1 MKTSRQVFSNY
12 SEEQLEQLAQW
23 WGVSDNKPNGGWQLN
38 FSALAKGMQNPVAAR
53 FAWEQLDAGARQVL
67 HTTLTLS
74 TADGVLRDVLFKLTT
89 HVSASG
95 FEQAVATLREHLLLV
110 EEQVIAKTGRP
121 ATTATLTK
129 VKSPSEV
136 ITKLGVP
143 KDLSEALALV
153 EKEIYTP
160 NQDRS
165 LFKLDQLLASL
176 PLEATTQIGQRYAFN
191 LYDYYA
197 RVDTRARLVG
207 QLVQPEVPLF
217 AWEQFDTP
225 TRKLVKWLAGENGR
239 ASMQAVR
246 EYTGYDNPTLARCIR
261 QLENYAIAFDTFVGQ
276 ERKLFVPRELLKNLK
291 KAVELAEIEE
301 DTEPAGLLES
311 ETPPAFVQQQGPL
324 ALYDM
329 ATIIGAM
336 YQQNI
341 EPTQGGYVP
350 KRIANK
356 MYSLLQVKP
365 RISSDFSGEENLTLD
380 MLYNTASEMG
390 LVKLSQASGPTKAR
404 YIEGPEL
411 KEWARRGTENM
422 VRRLLE
428 NWQHST
434 RWIDIAG
441 ADYNPYSGDA
451 YYYDYQSGRRTL
463 VSYLQGCTPGRWYTL
478 KSLLRTI
485 KENDPYALRHKY
497 AYTGVAGVRNAKT
510 ILAKWFAVDGEV
522 LTGLLASSLYEM
534 GIVALGYDQSDL
546 TQQKKP
552 LNPIFFMVT
561 ELGAGALS
569 AKPHEPAAEESNE
582 EQKRTLI
589 VQPNSE
595 LLLLQPDWPTLFSLL
610 PFAQLNQAGVVSRL
624 TLTRASFLRAL
635 SQGKNIEQLQ
645 TILKEHSQKEVPQN
659 VSYNLADWVRSY
671 KEVTFSQVYLIEIPS
686 ENLANEIVSSGKLA
700 SFGLRRLGPC
710 VLAASN
716 DTDLQALRKAFEK
729 EGIVVHILGDII
741 QRDKYASTSTSRWRY
756 Y

>member
-1 MKTSRQVFSNY
+1 MKTLRQVFSNY
-12 SEEQLEQLAQW
+12 SEEQLQQLAQW
-23 WGVSDNKPNGGWQLN
+23 WGVSDKPAGGWQQS
-38 FSALAKGMQNPVAAR
+38 FSALAKGMQNPIAVR
-53 FAWEQLDAGARQVL
+53 FAWEQLDAEARQVL
-67 HTTLTLS
+67 HTVLTLS
-74 TADGVLRDVLFKLTT
+74 TADGVLRDVLFKLTS
-89 HVSASG
+89 HVTGSG
-95 FEQAVATLREHLLLV
+95 FEQALATLREHLLLID
-110 EEQVIAKTGRP
+110 EQIIAKTGRP
-121 ATTATLTK
+121 ATAATLTK
-129 VKSPSEV
+129 VKSLAEV
-136 ITKLGVP
+136 YTKVGVP
-143 KDLSEALALV
+143 KDMSEVLTLV

-160 NQDRS
+160 KQDRS
-165 LFKLDQLLASL
+165 TFKLDQILASL
-176 PLEATTQIGQRYAFN
+176 PIEAISNIAQRYGFN
-191 LYDYYA
+191 LYDYYG

-217 AWEQFDTP
+217 AWEQFDTA
-225 TRKLVKWLAGENGR
+225 TRKLIKWLSAQGGA
-239 ASMQAVR
+239 ASMQAAR
-246 EYTGYDNPTLARCIR
+246 DFTGYDNPTLARCIR
-261 QLENYAIAFDTFVGQ
+261 QLENYAIAFDTFAGP

-291 KAVELAEIEE
+291 KAVELMEIEE
-301 DTEPAGLLES
+301 VTEPVGLAES
-311 ETPPAFVQQQGPL
+311 EMPAFVQNAGPT
-324 ALYDM
+324 ALYDL

-356 MYSLLQVKP
+356 MFPLLQIKP
-365 RISSDFSGEENLTLD
+365 RISSDFSGDANLTID
-380 MLYNTASEMG
+380 MLYNTATEMG
-390 LVKLSQASGPTKAR
+390 LLKLSRASGPTKAR

-411 KEWARRGTENM
+411 QEWADKGTENM
-422 VRRLLE
+422 AHRLLE

-441 ADYNPYSGDA
+441 AAYNPYSNDA
-451 YYYDYQSGRRTL
+451 YYLDYQSGRRTL
-463 VSYLQGCTPGRWYTL
+463 VSYLQGCTPGRWYTV

-485 KENDPYALRHKY
+485 KEEEPYALRHKY
-497 AYTGVAGVRNAKT
+497 AYTGVTGIRNAKT
-510 ILAKWFAVDGEV
+510 ILAKWYAVDGEI

-534 GIVALGYDQSDL
+534 GIVALGYEQTDPLQE
-546 TQQKKP
+546 KKAV
-552 LNPIFFMVT
+552 NPVVFMVT
-561 ELGAGALS
+561 DFGAAAL
-569 AKPHEPAAEESNE
+569 AASSPETPVQESE
-582 EQKRTLI
+582 GEQKRTLI

-610 PFAQLNQAGVVSRL
+610 PFAQLDQAGMVSRL

-645 TILKEHSQKEVPQN
+645 SIFQQHSQKEVPQN

-686 ENLANEIVSSGKLA
+686 ETLANEIVSSGKLA

-741 QRDKYASTSTSRWRY
+741 QRDKYASPGTSYWRRY
-756 Y
+756 

>member
-1 MKTSRQVFSNY
+1 MKTVRQVFSNY

-23 WGVSDNKPNGGWQLN
+23 WGVSDKPAGNWQQNL
-38 FSALAKGMQNPVAAR
+38 SALSKGMQNPVAAR
-53 FAWEQLDAGARQVL
+53 FAWEQLDAEARQVL

-74 TADGVLRDVLFKLTT
+74 TADGVMRDVLFKLTS
-89 HVSASG
+89 HVSSGG
-95 FEQAVATLREHLLLV
+95 FEQAVATLQEHLLLV
-110 EEQVIAKTGRP
+110 DEQIIAKTGRP

-129 VKSPSEV
+129 VKSPAEV
-136 ITKLGVP
+136 ITKLSVP
-143 KDLSEALALV
+143 KDMSEVLTLV

-160 NQDRS
+160 KQDRS
-165 LFKLDQLLASL
+165 TFKLDQILASL
-176 PLEATTQIGQRYAFN
+176 PVDAINTIGQRYGFN
-191 LYDYYA
+191 LYDYYG
-197 RVDTRARLVG
+197 RVDTRARLIG

-217 AWEQFDTP
+217 ACEQFDAS
-225 TRKLVKWLAGENGR
+225 TRKLIKWLSAQGGT
-239 ASMQAVR
+239 ASLQTVR
-246 EYTGYDNPTLARCIR
+246 DYTGYDNPTLARCIH
-261 QLENYAIAFDTFVGQ
+261 QLENYAIAFDTFVGH

-291 KAVELAEIEE
+291 KAVELTEIEE
-301 DTEPAGLLES
+301 VTEPAGLLETES
-311 ETPPAFVQQQGPL
+311 PPAFIQNQGPT

-356 MYSLLQVKP
+356 MYPLLQIKP
-365 RISSDFSGEENLTLD
+365 RISSDFSGDENLTLD

-390 LVKLSQASGPTKAR
+390 LVKLSRASGPTKAR

-411 KEWARRGTENM
+411 KEWVRKGTENM
-422 VRRLLE
+422 ARSLLE

-441 ADYNPYSGDA
+441 TDYNPYSSDA
-451 YYYDYQSGRRTL
+451 YYLDYQSGRKTL
-463 VSYLQGCTPGRWYTL
+463 VSYLQSCAPGRWYTL

-485 KENDPYALRHKY
+485 KENEPYALRHKY
-497 AYTGVAGVRNAKT
+497 AYTGVAGIRNAKT
-510 ILAKWFAVDGEV
+510 ILAKWYAVDGEI
-522 LTGLLASSLYEM
+522 LSGLLASSLYEM
-534 GIVALGYDQSDL
+534 GIVALGYNQTDPLQE
-546 TQQKKP
+546 KKP
-552 LNPIFFMVT
+552 DNPVAFMVT
-561 ELGAGALS
+561 DLGAAALS
-569 AKPHEPAAEESNE
+569 ATPAEIPAEESNG

-610 PFAQLNQAGVVSRL
+610 PFAQLNQAGIVSRL

-645 TILKEHSQKEVPQN
+645 SILQEHSQKEVPQN
-659 VSYNLADWVRSY
+659 VAYNLADWVRTY

-686 ENLANEIVSSGKLA
+686 ENLANEIVASGKLA

-710 VLAASN
+710 VLAAGN

-756 Y
+756 